1 MMKLFSE
8 KVEPTFTSSDLNI
21 LGVKNYKEVF
31 IDVFEFEING
41 TKFIADKVS
50 EYNGQPVIDIPIVLE
65 GNEYIAPFVLRR
77 GEVEVLFNR
86 RNATFVKPV
95 LEEVQELIEQ
105 YTDEE
110 QVKVQALIKSSIE
123 DLSNK
128 LTTSIEEK
136 TASIESLVNEKIIN
150 LTTNT
155 IPNVFLKSTNKTDN
169 NINIEEVNNRI
180 DSINEAVKT
189 EKEKIYTD
197 IRSIASEAVQLSE
210 KIDKNTNR
218 ALSRI
223 GNVKAQIEATI
234 VGTIES
240 LENKLGDIERKIND
254 YYSSKIG
261 EINESVKDITE
272 NNKEYIISLIDKS
285 KESLL
290 EEISKIK
297 NDIPDIVIEN
307 KDGKQGVNVAG
318 IKAELEKIIG
328 TKFTTEIGALKR
340 LIEMSSGGGSVAK
353 QFANGGT
360 MNGSLNVTGKYL
372 SGGVDI
378 ATLFSGGGGSD
389 DTEVNTLVRTSSANW
404 DKGYTGYNSLTTL
417 SGNWQNTYSNVI
429 SNSANWDTA
438 YNVGTIYQSNSA
450 TYATVDFTNSKFFP
464 LTGGTITGETRIN
477 NNLTVFG
484 NLTATGTTTFANTVF
499 SVTSALSVIHIGS
512 GPAVWVGNNGDGD
525 IASFYDIDQGVEV
538 LHVGGINSSNPNVGI
553 RTSTPNKTFTV
564 VGEISSTSD
573 ITTSGKIHIQGDG
586 SSDQWQSTH
595 TTVQANSGDWSYQG
609 ADLKALSGNWE
620 STYTTV
626 QSNSADWNSAY
637 TTGTVYQANSAL
649 YVSYDY
655 VTSNYLPQTG
665 GNITGSLS
673 VDTSTLFVDVT
684 ANSVGIGTST
694 PTATL
699 EVNGTTIVQD
709 DAIFNGIE
717 NTIPNQTLD
726 GGDGSIITKAI
737 GDVRYLDK
745 SPVTNNTLSHTIE
758 QFEDFD
764 KQYDPSV
771 IGGTL
776 FTAAAFGSPTIGTSH
791 LFGNYIDKPAAWVDN
806 DQYTWNGA
814 MLIRGPSAGNQV
826 FYIGLSRCLN
836 MELAY
841 TAGIETTF
849 RIMLLSAGT
858 STGYFKVGV
867 IPWGGTGAGDQS
879 LRAGLLYS
887 PVLFGNTNL
896 HIAATIASTP
906 FTFTT
911 TLSNVDYVNTGFDF
925 SAYFNQWINITYK
938 QYYVGGQIAIRY
950 IIKRDAIIIYD
961 SGDLLVLNQAPY
973 NTWSNRFSLYSSG
986 ASRKIGM
993 QLGNF
998 TYTARQSLYIDYIHE
1013 KVTKGSAWNPPSNW
1027 NELRF

>member
-77 GEVEVLFNR
+77 GEVEVLFNK

-360 MNGSLNVTGKYL
+360 MNGTLNVTGKYL

-499 SVTSALSVIHIGS
+499 SVTSALSVVHIGS

-538 LHVGGINSSNPNVGI
+538 LHVGGINSANPNVGI
-553 RTSTPNKTFTV
+553 KTSTPNKTLTV

-573 ITTSGKIHIQGDG
+573 ITTSGKFYIQGDG
-586 SSDQWQSTH
+586 GSDQWQSTF
-595 TTVQANSGDWSYQG
+595 
-609 ADLKALSGNWE
+609 
-620 STYTTV
+620 TTV
-626 QSNSADWNSAY
+626 QSNSADWSYQGTDIKALSGNWESNY
-637 TTGTVYQANSAL
+637 TTVQSNSGDWNTAYNLVSSNNLVYTSENQTISGVKTFNELPLIPVAP
-649 YVSYDY
+649 VSGPNPTSKDY
-655 VTSNYLPQTG
+655 VDTLVSSVSSSLQDSLLD
-665 GNITGSLS
+665 ITENSSSLFSLS
-673 VDTSTLFVDVT
+673 ATYNNKVVQCTSTTSITAILPSSLPPGFNCMLIQLSSGQINIQGESGVT
-684 ANSVGIGTST
+684 VSSFGNLVK
-694 PTATL
+694 TAGQHAP
-699 EVNGTTIVQD
+699 V
-709 DAIFNGIE
+709 
-717 NTIPNQTLD
+717 
-726 GGDGSIITKAI
+726 SIICLAPGVYNI
-737 GDVRYLDK
+737 
-745 SPVTNNTLSHTIE
+745 S
-758 QFEDFD
+758 
-764 KQYDPSV
+764 
-771 IGGTL
+771 
-776 FTAAAFGSPTIGTSH
+776 
-791 LFGNYIDKPAAWVDN
+791 GN
-806 DQYTWNGA
+806 
-814 MLIRGPSAGNQV
+814 LI
-826 FYIGLSRCLN
+826 
-836 MELAY
+836 
-841 TAGIETTF
+841 
-849 RIMLLSAGT
+849 
-858 STGYFKVGV
+858 
-867 IPWGGTGAGDQS
+867 
-879 LRAGLLYS
+879 
-887 PVLFGNTNL
+887 
-896 HIAATIASTP
+896 
-906 FTFTT
+906 
-911 TLSNVDYVNTGFDF
+911 
-925 SAYFNQWINITYK
+925 
-938 QYYVGGQIAIRY
+938 
-950 IIKRDAIIIYD
+950 
-961 SGDLLVLNQAPY
+961 
-973 NTWSNRFSLYSSG
+973 
-986 ASRKIGM
+986 
-993 QLGNF
+993 
-998 TYTARQSLYIDYIHE
+998 
-1013 KVTKGSAWNPPSNW
+1013 
-1027 NELRF
+1027 